1 MYKKLM
7 SGFMTGV
14 VLFLPCKM
22 AGADL
27 LISGAGASLPY
38 PIYSKWFDEYQRKFP
53 GVRFNYQGIGSGGG
67 IRQFTAK
74 TIDFGAT
81 DSPMSERE
89 QSQVNR
95 PFFHVPTVLGG
106 VVPAFNL
113 QGIND
118 LRFTGDVIADIYLGE
133 ITKWNDPALKK
144 LNPDVNL
151 PNQEI
156 VVIRRADGSG
166 TTFCFTDYLSTVS
179 PSWRQRVGK
188 GISVNWPIGIGG
200 KGNEGVSGLVRRTP
214 YSLGYIELLF
224 AKQNGITYGSVR
236 NQAGA
241 FVKANVE
248 TVRAAGASVK
258 MPEDFR
264 VSIVN
269 APGENSYPISTF
281 TWLLIDEKNTVE
293 TGAAIKGFLNW
304 MLTDGQAIA
313 PKLEYAPL
321 PDDVAM
327 MAKKVVGK
335 IH

>member
-1 MYKKLM
+1 MKKLTT
-7 SGFMTGV
+7 S
-14 VLFLPCKM
+14 LIAAILALLPSKM

-27 LISGAGASLPY
+27 LINGAGASLPY
-38 PIYSKWFDEYQRKFP
+38 PIYSKWFDEYQRAHP

-81 DSPMSERE
+81 DSPLTDKEG
-89 QSQVNR
+89 SQVNR

-113 QGIND
+113 QGISD

-133 ITKWNDPALKK
+133 ITKWNDPALRK
-144 LNPDVNL
+144 LNPNVNL
-151 PNQEI
+151 PNQDI

-166 TTFCFTDYLSTVS
+166 TTYCFTDYLTTVS

-188 GISVNWPIGIGG
+188 GISVNWPIGVGG
-200 KGNEGVSGLVRRTP
+200 KGNEGVSGLIRRTP
-214 YSLGYIELLF
+214 NSLGYIELLF

-241 FVKANVE
+241 FVKANIE
-248 TVRAAGASVK
+248 SVRAAGASVK
-258 MPEDFR
+258 MPDDFR

-269 APGENSYPISTF
+269 APGESSYPISTF
-281 TWLLIDEKNTVE
+281 TWLLIDEKNTAE
-293 TGAAIKGFLNW
+293 TGSAIKGFLNW
-304 MLTDGQAIA
+304 MLTEGQALA

-321 PDDVAM
+321 PAEVAA
-327 MAKKVVGK
+327 MAKKTVEK
-335 IH
+335 IQ